1 MSATTTIIESSY
13 LNLVNSFKNE
23 MVKGAIKNV
32 KDISNDQCF
41 IEDISYNLINIFIQ
55 CTIY

>member
-13 LNLVNSFKNE
+13 LNLVNSYKNE
-23 MVKGAIKNV
+23 KVKGAIKNV

-41 IEDISYNLINIFIQ
+41 IEDISYNLINKIIQ
-55 CTIY
+55 GTIY